1 MTQLS
6 GVDREVR
13 RAVPLIDD
21 FRITSAYSLRTGR
34 TEPQVSVGKRIADR
48 VRVSATTG
56 VGAGEARDFR
66 ALVDMQIDDT
76 TGVQCSYDNFTTT
89 ASASSFGNVGC
100 DLRWRLE
107 FE

>member
-1 MTQLS
+1 
-6 GVDREVR
+6 
-13 RAVPLIDD
+13 
-21 FRITSAYSLRTGR
+21 
-34 TEPQVSVGKRIADR
+34 VGKRIADR

-56 VGAGEARDFR
+56 VGAGDARDFR